1 MEKTVEY
8 IPIREYYHRHTKS
21 LFWEMQLILPMGNH
35 WLFRW
40 TLGWLMPPSISFLK
54 ATQSDSIKEHYVN
67 AHIVQDYLLPMSKL
81 KESMDVSHALYEIY
95 PIWLCP
101 HAVYKTEPQGA
112 IRRPRDGAQVEM
124 YADVG
129 IWYTPK
135 PWERG
140 EFFDGHQ
147 ATKDF
152 EKWLRDNG
160 GYQATYA
167 VSEQTREEFW
177 QMFDGTLYEAC
188 RKKYGAEHVFVD
200 TFDKVH
206 GRRKK

>member
-1 MEKTVEY
+1 
-8 IPIREYYHRHTKS
+8 
-21 LFWEMQLILPMGNH
+21 
-35 WLFRW
+35 
-40 TLGWLMPPSISFLK
+40 
-54 ATQSDSIKEHYVN
+54 
-67 AHIVQDYLLPMSKL
+67 
-81 KESMDVSHALYEIY
+81 MDVSHQLYEIY

-112 IRRPRDGAQVEM
+112 IRAPTDKKEVEM

-129 IWYTPK
+129 IWFTPK
-135 PWERG
+135 PWARG

-152 EKWLRDNG
+152 EKWLRDNR

-177 QMFDGTLYEAC
+177 QMFDGTLYKSC
-188 RKKYGAEHVFVD
+188 RKKYEAENVFVD
-200 TFDKVH
+200 VFDKVH
-206 GRRKK
+206 GKRKTIKN